1 MKLKT
6 CVFSFNIRPLNVGF
20 AVQINGLIWKG
31 DKYVPNFHFFLGN
44 ISYLIF
50 WKNYEL
56 VKSICIN
63 LHLIL
68 ATLPDH
74 WDILKSVKRSRLPL
88 MNFHE
93 RKMVMLSIEKLKTV
107 ISNILTIILS
117 VLKDYATTLR
127 IWIFFLED
135 RIYVKLW
142 SMPSLSFPRLNLS
155 G

>member
-6 CVFSFNIRPLNVGF
+6 CIFSFNIRPLNVGF
-20 AVQINGLIWKG
+20 AVQISGLIWKG
-31 DKYVPNFHFFLGN
+31 DKYGPNFHFFLGN

-50 WKNYEL
+50 LKNYEL

-88 MNFHE
+88 MNFYE
-93 RKMVMLSIEKLKTV
+93 RQMVMLSIENWRQSSL
-107 ISNILTIILS
+107 SYILTIIQS
-117 VLKDYATTLR
+117 VLKDYRVFATTLGV
-127 IWIFFLED
+127 WIFFLED
-135 RIYVKLW
+135 RIYL
-142 SMPSLSFPRLNLS
+142 
-155 G
+155 

>member
-1 MKLKT
+1 MRVKIIKLTNHFDIYIIHVFGMLNLFNSIYIDLQINWKLKKKRFNLKT
-6 CVFSFNIRPLNVGF
+6 CIFSFNIRPLNVGF

-31 DKYVPNFHFFLGN
+31 DKHFFLGN

-50 WKNYEL
+50 LKNYEL

-88 MNFHE
+88 MNFYE
-93 RKMVMLSIEKLKTV
+93 RKMVKCCPLKIEDCHLY
-107 ISNILTIILS
+107 L
-117 VLKDYATTLR
+117 
-127 IWIFFLED
+127 
-135 RIYVKLW
+135 IY
-142 SMPSLSFPRLNLS
+142 
-155 G
+155 

>member
-6 CVFSFNIRPLNVGF
+6 CIFSFNIRPLNVGF
-20 AVQINGLIWKG
+20 AVQISGLIWKG

-50 WKNYEL
+50 LKNYEL

-68 ATLPDH
+68 ATLPNH
-74 WDILKSVKRSRLPL
+74 WDILKSVKRSRPPL
-88 MNFHE
+88 MNSYE
-93 RKMVMLSIEKLKTV
+93 RKIVMLSIENWRLSSL
-107 ISNILTIILS
+107 SNILTIIQS
-117 VLKDYATTLR
+117 VLKDYATTLG

-135 RIYVKLW
+135 RIY
-142 SMPSLSFPRLNLS
+142 M
-155 G
+155 

>member
-6 CVFSFNIRPLNVGF
+6 CIFSFNIRRLNFGF
-20 AVQINGLIWKG
+20 AVQISGLIWKG

-50 WKNYEL
+50 LKNYEL

-74 WDILKSVKRSRLPL
+74 WDILKSVKQSRLPL
-88 MNFHE
+88 MNFYE
-93 RKMVMLSIEKLKTV
+93 RKMVMLSIENWRLSSL
-107 ISNILTIILS
+107 SNILTIIQS
-117 VLKDYATTLR
+117 VLKDYATTLG

-135 RIYVKLW
+135 RIYV
-142 SMPSLSFPRLNLS
+142 
-155 G
+155 

>member
-1 MKLKT
+1 MKTKKRNILIIKFE
-6 CVFSFNIRPLNVGF
+6 VKNMYIFSFNIRPLNVGF
-20 AVQINGLIWKG
+20 AVQISVLIWMG

-50 WKNYEL
+50 LKNYEL

-74 WDILKSVKRSRLPL
+74 WDILKSVKQSRLPL
-88 MNFHE
+88 MNFNE
-93 RKMVMLSIEKLKTV
+93 RKMVMLSIENWRLSSL
-107 ISNILTIILS
+107 SNILTIILS

-135 RIYVKLW
+135 RIYV
-142 SMPSLSFPRLNLS
+142 
-155 G
+155 

>member
-6 CVFSFNIRPLNVGF
+6 CIFSFNIRPLKVGF

-31 DKYVPNFHFFLGN
+31 DKHFFLGN

-50 WKNYEL
+50 LKNYEL

-74 WDILKSVKRSRLPL
+74 WDILKSVKRSRPPL
-88 MNFHE
+88 MNFYE
-93 RKMVMLSIEKLKTV
+93 RKMVMSSIENWRLSSL
-107 ISNILTIILS
+107 SNILTIILS

-135 RIYVKLW
+135 RIYV
-142 SMPSLSFPRLNLS
+142 
-155 G
+155 

>member
-6 CVFSFNIRPLNVGF
+6 CIFSFNIRPLNVDF

-31 DKYVPNFHFFLGN
+31 DKHFFLGN

-50 WKNYEL
+50 LKNYEL

-88 MNFHE
+88 MNFYE
-93 RKMVMLSIEKLKTV
+93 RQMVMLSIENWRQSSL
-107 ISNILTIILS
+107 SYILTIIQS
-117 VLKDYATTLR
+117 VLKDYRVFATTLA

-135 RIYVKLW
+135 RIY
-142 SMPSLSFPRLNLS
+142 M
-155 G
+155 